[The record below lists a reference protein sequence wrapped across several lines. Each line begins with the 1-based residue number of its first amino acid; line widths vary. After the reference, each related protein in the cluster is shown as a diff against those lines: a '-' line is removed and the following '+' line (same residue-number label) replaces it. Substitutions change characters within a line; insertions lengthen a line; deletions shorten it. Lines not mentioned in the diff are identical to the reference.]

1 MHPKAAGGRRPLLPG
16 DITNDEAFHLPVLRR
31 QARIVLA
38 QHCGGLLV
46 ISGASHG
53 RTHPISGKN
62 VKFGDCRVVNEVE
75 SCPLIDGEGGT
86 DQTGSETSCC
96 LWPPS
101 SLEVCASFVALDAF
115 TGGYSPETLQAPTF
129 NHCGTH

>member
-1 MHPKAAGGRRPLLPG
+1 MLSFR
-16 DITNDEAFHLPVLRR
+16 E

-62 VKFGDCRVVNEVE
+62 VKSGDCRVVNEVE

-86 DQTGSETSCC
+86 DQTGSENVVLSLAAQQFGSVCQFCGIRC
-96 LWPPS
+96 LYRWLLP
-101 SLEVCASFVALDAF
+101 
-115 TGGYSPETLQAPTF
+115 
-129 NHCGTH
+129 